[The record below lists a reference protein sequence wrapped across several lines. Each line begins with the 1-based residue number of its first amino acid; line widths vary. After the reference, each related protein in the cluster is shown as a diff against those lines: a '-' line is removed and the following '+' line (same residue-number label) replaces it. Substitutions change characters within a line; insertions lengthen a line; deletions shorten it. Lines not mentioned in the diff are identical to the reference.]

1 MKARGEQS
9 ERATRRQNASAWRQ
23 WRQPNV
29 RLLAWFPVWSGR
41 SEHQS
46 GGGVADRASGN
57 SEVVPFRYWA
67 CQPPRSDGLAYCVE
81 APAAGGSTR
90 CPRAPG
96 ARPPVAPTG
105 KPRPGYA
112 FSAAGRAT
120 ARGRKRSSR
129 QPLPW
134 RSLVQMILGNHR
146 HPGSGVMETACCV
159 GGRVRHLT
167 GALLGNIAASLRV
180 RACPI
185 HPKQLL
191 FSLNVLR
198 NFITSSKLCT
208 G

>member
-1 MKARGEQS
+1 MREGQKRSERALATLLEATGVKARGEQS

-134 RSLVQMILGNHR
+134 RSLVQMILGNRRAAPVSGRYGKSSLKGRINPLASASSRMYRR
-146 HPGSGVMETACCV
+146 HSPSD
-159 GGRVRHLT
+159 
-167 GALLGNIAASLRV
+167 I
-180 RACPI
+180 
-185 HPKQLL
+185 
-191 FSLNVLR
+191 
-198 NFITSSKLCT
+198 
-208 G
+208 